1 MCKIVGTDDEEVK
14 MTPEYDENLKR
25 FMEEAETISN
35 YLRQQVRQGSI
46 HQTLYV
52 ENIKRFISAYEEF
65 KTSL

>member
-1 MCKIVGTDDEEVK
+1 MRKWK

-52 ENIKRFISAYEEF
+52 ENIKRFILAYEEF